1 MSVRRTNSNVTLYVS
16 NRSIFE
22 IIMLAT
28 NCDIVLSSN
37 ITKSGI
43 IMSPMFPRA
52 YEPNT
57 HCRFEF
63 RGNARERIQLSFK
76 EFTLPSEA
84 DGDDCEQ
91 SDTLQV
97 VHL

>member
-1 MSVRRTNSNVTLYVS
+1 
-16 NRSIFE
+16 
-22 IIMLAT
+22 
-28 NCDIVLSSN
+28 
-37 ITKSGI
+37 
-43 IMSPMFPRA
+43 MSPMFPRA

-63 RGNARERIQLSFK
+63 RGNIRERIQLSFK

-84 DGDDCEQ
+84 DGDDCEL

-97 VHL
+97 CVTLDLIIFYGMFNHNTSPHINIFTHTRF